1 MAILPKCTPL
11 FLYIG
16 VGFAYIDRQRL
27 ETISSL
33 MLGNAASI
41 LLDMIFRL
49 PALSNGAD
57 GRLKWP
63 SRHARGG
70 KSFPAPYIRGEKY
83 LSVGTS
89 SLLPI
94 LNDGV

>member
-1 MAILPKCTPL
+1 MLPAVYIFSLSLFMAILPKCTPL

-49 PALSNGAD
+49 PA
-57 GRLKWP
+57 
-63 SRHARGG
+63 
-70 KSFPAPYIRGEKY
+70 
-83 LSVGTS
+83 
-89 SLLPI
+89 
-94 LNDGV
+94 